1 MCEAKMVTLTDEE
14 LIHIFAHQL
23 PDLLERRPDLEPQLY
38 FFFLKAFVRKED
50 MAAYNRIIEE
60 YRTETK
66 ANFERIEQH
75 FEQNNQFQA
84 ETRTHFEQIEQRL
97 DTFQNETKANFEGV
111 NQRFEQVD
119 QRFEQVDQ
127 RFEQVD
133 QRFEQ
138 VDQRFEQVDQ
148 RFDQIDR
155 EFEKLRAEMAAGF
168 KEVTRQIDQLGARWG
183 IRNESLF
190 RSTVAAILEKSFG
203 VAVETRDIKGEQFD
217 LIITNGQHILVEI
230 AASVRRNIVE
240 RLERKRRLYAET
252 TSVEPYRFILA
263 VASIHSRLAQ
273 SLREA
278 GFEVIEPE
286 EELPE

>member
-111 NQRFEQVD
+111 N
-119 QRFEQVDQ
+119 
-127 RFEQVD
+127 